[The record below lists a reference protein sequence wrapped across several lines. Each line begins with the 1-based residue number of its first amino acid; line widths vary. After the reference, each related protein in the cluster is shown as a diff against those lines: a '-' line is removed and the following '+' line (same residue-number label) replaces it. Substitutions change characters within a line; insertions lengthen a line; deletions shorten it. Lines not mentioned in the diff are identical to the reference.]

1 MVYIYMCRR
10 TCVCTFVHF
19 LWQFIET
26 NLICRSKKK
35 KRKKKRNTHTLLRR
49 VSLPKPILIHK
60 YLNTSFFFFF
70 FSSSFAPS
78 LFYSLAWVLYKIQSH
93 KFFLINPPLLLCPNF
108 TKQKQK
114 KKTKWNK
121 TELTEP
127 TDSYCILLSVNLFEQ
142 NVDLCWSYI
151 YLFSNSNSIYIYVI
165 EKKQRKRER
174 ERKIR
179 EVWKEHNLYYQ
190 LLATQEKE
198 KESIN

>member
-1 MVYIYMCRR
+1 M
-10 TCVCTFVHF
+10 
-19 LWQFIET
+19 
-26 NLICRSKKK
+26 
-35 KRKKKRNTHTLLRR
+35 
-49 VSLPKPILIHK
+49 
-60 YLNTSFFFFF
+60 
-70 FSSSFAPS
+70 
-78 LFYSLAWVLYKIQSH
+78 
-93 KFFLINPPLLLCPNF
+93 
-108 TKQKQK
+108 
-114 KKTKWNK
+114 
-121 TELTEP
+121 TEP